1 MTRKGV
7 QNSDD
12 NSNDD
17 DLCVAGILNKEVK
30 DNSKSI
36 IPTLC
41 KSDGNGY
48 GNDDSGS
55 NNDH

>member
-1 MTRKGV
+1 MIRKGV

-12 NSNDD
+12 NNHDD
-17 DLCVAGILNKEVK
+17 DLCVARIVNKEMK
-30 DNSKSI
+30 DDSKSI
-36 IPTLC
+36 IPMLC

-55 NNDH
+55 NNDP